1 LQLAIHY
8 YSVDDALLK
17 CIDFYVYVCMLV
29 IVIQYGFVVMFTTA
43 FPLAPLCALLN
54 NVLEQRLDAF
64 KMVAAQRR
72 PVPSYYC
79 TNKKYMNYIIRG
91 HITCCDNCN
100 KLYTWIRVLKIMSL
114 ISVLYNVSSNTL
126 GNQLIYY
133 SCNALVG
140 SAGKLYLK
148 QD

>member
-1 LQLAIHY
+1 MSLATHCFLIFLY
-8 YSVDDALLK
+8 TPIMDDALLK
-17 CIDFYVYVCMLV
+17 CIDSYIYVYMFV

-79 TNKKYMNYIIRG
+79 TNKQYTNYVIRE
-91 HITCCDNCN
+91 HVTCCDNCN
-100 KLYTWIRVLKIMSL
+100 KLCMWIRVLKVMSL
-114 ISVLYNVSSNTL
+114 ISVLYNVSR
-126 GNQLIYY
+126 
-133 SCNALVG
+133 
-140 SAGKLYLK
+140 
-148 QD
+148 